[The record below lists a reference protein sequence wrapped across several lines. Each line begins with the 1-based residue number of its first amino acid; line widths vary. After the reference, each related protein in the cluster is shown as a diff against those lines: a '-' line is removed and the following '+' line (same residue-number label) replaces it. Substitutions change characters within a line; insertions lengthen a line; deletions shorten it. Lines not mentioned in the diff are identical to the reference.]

1 MDSSFEYQI
10 VYRTL
15 RSWRDRKVEGAEAFG
30 LMFSIL
36 FLLFYLG
43 LMIFVIWFMITV
55 VKNLKAQTSLLER
68 MEEKLNFR
76 NGPSSLE

>member
-1 MDSSFEYQI
+1 M
-10 VYRTL
+10 
-15 RSWRDRKVEGAEAFG
+15 EGAEVFG
-30 LMFSIL
+30 LMFSII

-68 MEEKLNFR
+68 IDEKLNFKS
-76 NGPSSLE
+76 GPSSLE

>member
-1 MDSSFEYQI
+1 M
-10 VYRTL
+10 
-15 RSWRDRKVEGAEAFG
+15 EGAEAFG
-30 LMFSIL
+30 LMFSIF

-43 LMIFVIWFMITV
+43 MMIFVIWFMITV

>member
-1 MDSSFEYQI
+1 M
-10 VYRTL
+10 
-15 RSWRDRKVEGAEAFG
+15 EGAEVFG
-30 LMFSIL
+30 LMFSLL

-43 LMIFVIWFMITV
+43 LMIFGIWFMITV

-68 MEEKLNFR
+68 IDEKLNVR

>member
-1 MDSSFEYQI
+1 M
-10 VYRTL
+10 
-15 RSWRDRKVEGAEAFG
+15 EGAEVFG

-43 LMIFVIWFMITV
+43 MMIFVIWFMITI

-68 MEEKLNFR
+68 IDEKLNIR
-76 NGPSSLE
+76 SSPSSLE